1 MNRKQTLSTNP
12 NVSLDADEI
21 ERLTSH
27 YLSEGRKQE
36 SWKIK
41 AVHIQGDKLSAIVTM
56 PSVYV
61 SGSDTR
67 GFHLTIFSALEFLSQ
82 LMITYAHVWA
92 GLTEKTRE
100 GWMLESRTR
109 SVRAIR
115 NAEHIQVEMEV
126 RTMRRQG
133 ENLFCVADYRV
144 SDDQDGL
151 FEVQLKG
158 FLS

>member
-1 MNRKQTLSTNP
+1 LNP
-12 NVSLDADEI
+12 NLCVSLNEDEI
-21 ERLTSH
+21 ESLSSH

-41 AVHIQGDKLSAIVTM
+41 EVRIQGEKLSAVVTM
-56 PSVYV
+56 RSTYV
-61 SGSDTR
+61 SGSDTQ

-92 GLTEKTRE
+92 GLENKTRE
-100 GWMLESRTR
+100 GWMLESKTRT
-109 SVRAIR
+109 VRAIR
-115 NAEHIQVEMEV
+115 NAERIEVEMVV
-126 RTMRRQG
+126 RAMRKRG
-133 ENLFCVADYRV
+133 ENLFCEADYRV
-144 SDDQDGL
+144 TDNQNGL

>member
-1 MNRKQTLSTNP
+1 MSTNLS
-12 NVSLDADEI
+12 VSLEEDEI

-41 AVHIQGDKLSAIVTM
+41 AVHIQGEKLSATVTM
-56 PSVYV
+56 PSIYV
-61 SGSDTR
+61 SNADTQ

-92 GLTEKTRE
+92 GLAEKTRE

-109 SVRAIR
+109 SIRAIR
-115 NAEHIQVEMEV
+115 NAEHIQVEMVV
-126 RTMRRQG
+126 RTMRKHG
-133 ENLFCVADYRV
+133 DNLFCVADYRV

>member
-1 MNRKQTLSTNP
+1 MSEAEIDRLS
-12 NVSLDADEI
+12 
-21 ERLTSH
+21 SH

-41 AVHIQGDKLSAIVTM
+41 EVQIQGKKLSAVVTM
-56 PSVYV
+56 SSIYV
-61 SGSDTR
+61 SSADPQ

-100 GWMLESRTR
+100 GWMLESRARTI
-109 SVRAIR
+109 RAIR
-115 NAEHIQVEMEV
+115 NAEHIQVEMVV
-126 RTMRRQG
+126 RTMRKRG
-133 ENLFCVADYRV
+133 GTLFCVADYRV
-144 SDDQDGL
+144 TDDRDGL
-151 FEVQLKG
+151 FEVQLEG